1 MLFMVHKNFSKS
13 VRVRYVL
20 NGVPQEIDL
29 ACDEIPE
36 GLHYE
41 DSCNFLKENLWST
54 LMLNR
59 NEDILSDIQIIG
71 FNK

>member
-1 MLFMVHKNFSKS
+1 MLFMVHKKNYKS

-29 ACDEIPE
+29 ACDEIPKE
-36 GLHYE
+36 LHYE
-41 DSCNFLKENLWST
+41 ELCKFAKDELLPT

-59 NEDILSDIQIIG
+59 NEDILSDIQIISL
-71 FNK
+71 KQ

>member
-1 MLFMVHKNFSKS
+1 MVHKNFSKS

-20 NGVPQEIDL
+20 NGVPQEKDL

-41 DSCNFLKENLWST
+41 ELCGFAKDELLST

-59 NEDILSDIQIIG
+59 NEDILSDIQIISL
-71 FNK
+71 NK

>member
-1 MLFMVHKNFSKS
+1 MLFMVHKKFYKS
-13 VRVRYVL
+13 VRVQYVL

-36 GLHYE
+36 ELHYE
-41 DSCNFLKENLWST
+41 EMCNFVKDDLWST
-54 LMLNR
+54 HMFNR
-59 NEDILSDIQIIG
+59 NEDILSDIQIMG

>member
-41 DSCNFLKENLWST
+41 DSCYFLKENLWSI

>member
-1 MLFMVHKNFSKS
+1 MVHKKISKS

-36 GLHYE
+36 RLHYE
-41 DSCNFLKENLWST
+41 ELCNFAKDELLST

-59 NEDILSDIQIIG
+59 NEDILSDIQIISL
-71 FNK
+71 NK

>member
-1 MLFMVHKNFSKS
+1 MVHKNFYKS

-41 DSCNFLKENLWST
+41 DLCNFLKENLWST

-59 NEDILSDIQIIG
+59 NEDILSDIQIISL
-71 FNK
+71 KQ

>member
-1 MLFMVHKNFSKS
+1 MVHKNFSKS

-29 ACDEIPE
+29 ACDEMPE

-59 NEDILSDIQIIG
+59 NEDILSDIQIISL
-71 FNK
+71 KQ